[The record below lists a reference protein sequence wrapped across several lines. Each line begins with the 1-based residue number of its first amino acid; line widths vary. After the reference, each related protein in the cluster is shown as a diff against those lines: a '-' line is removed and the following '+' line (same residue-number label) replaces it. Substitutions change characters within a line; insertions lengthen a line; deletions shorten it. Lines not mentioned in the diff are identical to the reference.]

1 LTGRA
6 KRLSIACNEKYF
18 AFRKSRPG
26 ERAGEEILAREA
38 EGSGT
43 SAATAARNHVGSL
56 LKGLSVLEAFTPE
69 RAELSVS
76 EAAAL
81 AQLDPG
87 TAYRMLTTLA
97 DAGYLARDPATR
109 RFRLTLKVLDLGF
122 SAIARRDL
130 RDTARPILRSLVGEI
145 SEAASLGVLDGA
157 DILYVER
164 VRAGLTRLGVDIR
177 VGTTI
182 PAASSAIG
190 NALLA
195 FLHEDQLAR
204 VLALPPRPG
213 SLPEVAVDPAL
224 LAARLAAARRDGFVL
239 NESPFTPGLRLLA
252 VPVLDA
258 DRLPVAVVSIA
269 APSSRASEA
278 EFRGR
283 LVRPVMAAAAEIG
296 RALAA
301 GGTTAAALGPAP
313 QPRPGRRKAAA

>member
-1 LTGRA
+1 M
-6 KRLSIACNEKYF
+6 
-18 AFRKSRPG
+18 
-26 ERAGEEILAREA
+26 
-38 EGSGT
+38 
-43 SAATAARNHVGSL
+43 GSL
-56 LKGLSVLEAFTPE
+56 LKGLSVLEAFTAEQP
-69 RAELSVS
+69 ELSVS
-76 EAAAL
+76 EAAAA

-97 DAGYLARDPATR
+97 EAGYLARDPATR

-122 SAIARRDL
+122 AAIARRDL
-130 RDTARPILRSLVGEI
+130 RDTARPILRSLVGET

-182 PAASSAIG
+182 PAATSAIG

-195 FLHEDQLAR
+195 FLDKAEVAR
-204 VLALPPRPG
+204 ILALPPRPG
-213 SLPEVAVDPAL
+213 ALPMVPVDPAA
-224 LAARLAAARRDGFVL
+224 LARRLAAARRDGFVL

-258 DRLPVAVVSIA
+258 DRQPIAVVSVA
-269 APSSRASEA
+269 APSSRASAA
-278 EFRGR
+278 EFRSN
-283 LVRPVMAAAAEIG
+283 LLRPVMAAAAEIG

-301 GGTTAAALGPAP
+301 GGATLAVVAPAT

>member
-1 LTGRA
+1 M
-6 KRLSIACNEKYF
+6 
-18 AFRKSRPG
+18 
-26 ERAGEEILAREA
+26 AREA
-38 EGSGT
+38 QDGGT

-56 LKGLSVLEAFTPE
+56 LKGLSVLEAFSAE
-69 RAELSVS
+69 QAELSVS
-76 EAAAL
+76 EAAAA

-97 DAGYLARDPATR
+97 EAGYLARDPATR

-122 SAIARRDL
+122 AAIARRDL
-130 RDTARPILRSLVGEI
+130 RDTARPILRSLVGET

-195 FLHEDQLAR
+195 FLDKAEVAR

-213 SLPEVAVDPAL
+213 TLPEVPVDHAAL
-224 LAARLAAARRDGFVL
+224 AKRLAAARRDGFVL
-239 NESPFTPGLRLLA
+239 SESPFTLGLRLLA

-258 DRLPVAVVSIA
+258 DRQPVAVVSVA
-269 APSSRASEA
+269 APSARASEA
-278 EFRGR
+278 EFRQH
-283 LVRPVMAAAAEIG
+283 LLRPVMAAAAEIG

-301 GGTTAAALGPAP
+301 GGATVAAVAPAP